1 MNKIKSVFVL
11 MLFVFGLFLIN
22 PIYAEDIE
30 EQVKFGL
37 TEESLKIKLTM
48 LESVIDQ
55 RIEQTEYIITKI
67 SELDSSLDVSIL
79 NTEVNNL
86 NSIKER
92 VSNLVNSN
100 LTREELLEKFYEEK
114 DASRIAISNIREFFL
129 NNVALGDREPIC
141 DKFRAERK
149 SIQENYKAQINVLK
163 EEHNTKIR
171 LFHRES
177 FNELNK
183 NVGQKRAQIN
193 KEFKNR
199 AQEIREQRNIEQ
211 KLYKNRMMGNKQMR

>member
-92 VSNLVNSN
+92 VRNLVNSN

-129 NNVALGDREPIC
+129 NNVALEDREPIC

-211 KLYKNRMMGNKQMR
+211 KLYKNRMMGNRQMR

>member
-11 MLFVFGLFLIN
+11 MLFVFGLVLIN

-129 NNVALGDREPIC
+129 NNVSPEDREPIC

-211 KLYKNRMMGNKQMR
+211 KLYKNRMMGNRQMR

>member
-211 KLYKNRMMGNKQMR
+211 KLYKNRMMGNRQMR

>member
-11 MLFVFGLFLIN
+11 MLFVLGLVLIN

-55 RIEQTEYIITKI
+55 RIEQTEYTITKI

-211 KLYKNRMMGNKQMR
+211 KLYKNRMMGNRQMK